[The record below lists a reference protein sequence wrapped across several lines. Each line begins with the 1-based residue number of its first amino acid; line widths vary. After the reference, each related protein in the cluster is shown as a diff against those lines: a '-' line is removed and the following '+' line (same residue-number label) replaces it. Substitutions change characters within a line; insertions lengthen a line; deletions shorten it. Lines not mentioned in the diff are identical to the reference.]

1 MQHVAQRGWSLVELL
16 TVLAVSAILVMVA
29 VPSLSAAFYEL
40 QVRSAAH
47 EFAAWM
53 TLARS
58 EAIKRRQGRVVMCAA
73 SSTSATCATGGG
85 WRNGW
90 LLFHDVNGNAQL
102 DGGELVMRSQS
113 GLSQQLLI
121 RGNSH
126 VANYVSYVPSGQT
139 LLVSGA
145 IQVGTFSFCH
155 PRGIQ
160 GWQVVLS
167 ATGRVRMAKWLPAE
181 GCD

>member
-73 SSTSATCATGGG
+73 SSSATCATGGG

-121 RGNSH
+121 LFPA
-126 VANYVSYVPSGQT
+126 VEAT
-139 LLVSGA
+139 E
-145 IQVGTFSFCH
+145 T
-155 PRGIQ
+155 
-160 GWQVVLS
+160 GWKARL
-167 ATGRVRMAKWLPAE
+167 
-181 GCD
+181 

>member
-16 TVLAVSAILVMVA
+16 TVLAVSTILAMVA

-58 EAIKRRQGRVVMCAA
+58 EAIKRRQGRVVVVVCAA
-73 SSTSATCATGGG
+73 SSTSATCAIGGG

-90 LLFHDVNGNAQL
+90 LLFT
-102 DGGELVMRSQS
+102 
-113 GLSQQLLI
+113 I
-121 RGNSH
+121 
-126 VANYVSYVPSGQT
+126 
-139 LLVSGA
+139 
-145 IQVGTFSFCH
+145 
-155 PRGIQ
+155 
-160 GWQVVLS
+160 
-167 ATGRVRMAKWLPAE
+167 
-181 GCD
+181 

>member
-1 MQHVAQRGWSLVELL
+1 MQHVAQCGWSLVELL

-47 EFAAWM
+47 EFAALM

-73 SSTSATCATGGG
+73 SSGATCATGGG

-102 DGGELVMRSQS
+102 DAGELVMRTQS
-113 GLSQQLLI
+113 GLSQQFSGKFPCGQLCVLCAF
-121 RGNSH
+121 G
-126 VANYVSYVPSGQT
+126 ANAVGIGCNPGGHI
-139 LLVSGA
+139 LVLSPTG
-145 IQVGTFSFCH
+145 H
-155 PRGIQ
+155 PRVAGGAECNGACQ
-160 GWQVVLS
+160 DGEVV
-167 ATGRVRMAKWLPAE
+167 TGRGV
-181 GCD
+181 

>member
-1 MQHVAQRGWSLVELL
+1 
-16 TVLAVSAILVMVA
+16 
-29 VPSLSAAFYEL
+29 
-40 QVRSAAH
+40 
-47 EFAAWM
+47 
-53 TLARS
+53 
-58 EAIKRRQGRVVMCAA
+58 
-73 SSTSATCATGGG
+73 
-85 WRNGW
+85 
-90 LLFHDVNGNAQL
+90 
-102 DGGELVMRSQS
+102 MRSQGGFS
-113 GLSQQLLI
+113 PQLLI